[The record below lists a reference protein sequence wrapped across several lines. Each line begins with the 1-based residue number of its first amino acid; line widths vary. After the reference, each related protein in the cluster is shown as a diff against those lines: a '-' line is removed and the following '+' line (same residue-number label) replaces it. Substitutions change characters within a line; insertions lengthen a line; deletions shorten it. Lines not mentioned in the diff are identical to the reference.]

1 MDQIEVTIK
10 IETKN
15 LINYM
20 IIGRSDK
27 IEKLKEFC
35 EKISDI
41 PSTRQILI
49 YKGKILSNDKLISDY
64 NIDNGQTIILKKR
77 EETMDLN
84 VPLDPYHNI
93 SNLNNIFSNK
103 NKSLNKQ
110 INFNEFANIYNQ
122 IDYFS
127 FLKEI
132 DIDKIKNFFQLIG
145 MENVAEFYCSELQKN
160 KHILNKPEY
169 KDIINN
175 MLKDPSLLEIIFNN
189 PEFKSLII
197 NNPFLELSLK
207 NPQYLTPQ
215 EIQKAKNLFK
225 KDEKKMNE
233 SSFNEISEPPD
244 PFGNSQMLNSSGK
257 K

>member
-84 VPLDPYHNI
+84 VPLDPYYNI
-93 SNLNNIFSNK
+93 SNINNIFSNK

-132 DIDKIKNFFQLIG
+132 DIDKLKNLFQLAG
-145 MENVAEFYCSELQKN
+145 MENFAEFYCSELQKN

-175 MLKDPSLLEIIFNN
+175 MLKDPSLLEIFFNN
-189 PEFKSLII
+189 PEIKPLFI

-207 NPQYLTPQ
+207 NPQIFSPQ
-215 EIQKAKNLFK
+215 EFQKPKNLFK

>member
-64 NIDNGQTIILKKR
+64 NIDNGHTIILKKK
-77 EETMDLN
+77 EETKDLN
-84 VPLDPYHNI
+84 VPLDPYYNI
-93 SNLNNIFSNK
+93 SNINNIFSNK

-132 DIDKIKNFFQLIG
+132 DIDKLKNLFQFAG
-145 MENVAEFYCSELQKN
+145 MENFAEFYCSELQKN

-197 NNPFLELSLK
+197 NNPFLEYSFK
-207 NPQYLTPQ
+207 NPQFFSPQ
-215 EIQKAKNLFK
+215 EFQKAKNYFK

>member
-1 MDQIEVTIK
+1 MLQNFIVV
-10 IETKN
+10 
-15 LINYM
+15 NY
-20 IIGRSDK
+20 K
-27 IEKLKEFC
+27 
-35 EKISDI
+35 
-41 PSTRQILI
+41 
-49 YKGKILSNDKLISDY
+49 
-64 NIDNGQTIILKKR
+64 
-77 EETMDLN
+77 
-84 VPLDPYHNI
+84 
-93 SNLNNIFSNK
+93 
-103 NKSLNKQ
+103 
-110 INFNEFANIYNQ
+110 
-122 IDYFS
+122 
-127 FLKEI
+127 
-132 DIDKIKNFFQLIG
+132 
-145 MENVAEFYCSELQKN
+145 KN

-207 NPQYLTPQ
+207 NPQIFSPQ
-215 EIQKAKNLFK
+215 EFQKHKNLFK

>member
-1 MDQIEVTIK
+1 
-10 IETKN
+10 
-15 LINYM
+15 
-20 IIGRSDK
+20 
-27 IEKLKEFC
+27 
-35 EKISDI
+35 
-41 PSTRQILI
+41 
-49 YKGKILSNDKLISDY
+49 
-64 NIDNGQTIILKKR
+64 
-77 EETMDLN
+77 MDLN
-84 VPLDPYHNI
+84 VPLDPYYNI
-93 SNLNNIFSNK
+93 SNINNIFSNK

-110 INFNEFANIYNQ
+110 INFNEFANIFNQ

-197 NNPFLELSLK
+197 NNPFLEFSLK
-207 NPQYLTPQ
+207 NPQYLSPQ
-215 EIQKAKNLFK
+215 EIQKAKNYFK
-225 KDEKKMNE
+225 KDEKK
-233 SSFNEISEPPD
+233 
-244 PFGNSQMLNSSGK
+244 
-257 K
+257 

>member
-64 NIDNGQTIILKKR
+64 NINDRHSIILKKK
-77 EETMDLN
+77 EEPSPAKAPLEQNSGSLN
-84 VPLDPYHNI
+84 Y
-93 SNLNNIFSNK
+93 IFANK
-103 NKSLNKQ
+103 NKSLSINKQ
-110 INFNEFANIYNQ
+110 KIFNEFANIYNQ

-175 MLKDPSLLEIIFNN
+175 MLKDPSLLEIFFNN
-189 PEFKSLII
+189 PELKSLII

-207 NPQYLTPQ
+207 NPQIFSPQ
-215 EIQKAKNLFK
+215 EFQKLKNLFK